1 MITRSLLAQPA
12 PPLVCVDR
20 ERLYQ
25 QLGRWR
31 ELRAL
36 IVHAPAG
43 YGKSTLVSRWITL
56 GGDQLQAAW
65 ISLDESADAPNLF
78 LSQIAAALD
87 PLIDGLSAAVQPLLE
102 DAHPDPERV
111 LGQLLLTVS
120 AHRPGAPPGVGQIL
134 LVFDDLHR
142 VTAPAAL
149 ALLRRIVEA
158 GPPNLHLILI
168 SREVPDLPLARLY
181 AHGQIGE
188 LAVDE
193 LRFTAEELRDYL
205 VPRGFPTI
213 SSADLAEIERR
224 SAGWITALQ
233 IITIGRRSQDDIGD
247 LIAALSA
254 DSRWLSA
261 YLAQEVLA
269 RQPEPIRRLL
279 LYSSILD
286 SFNAALC
293 AALCGLDDAEQL
305 LNQINK
311 ANLFLIGLDNHNEW
325 FRYHH
330 LFQEWLQQRLIASE
344 GLPFAQELHRR
355 AAQWYAQTT
364 NLPAGIRHFLAA
376 GDDVAAAR
384 LVTTRLPALIIRD
397 PYYAQSLLELL
408 PAVRRASDPALMLL
422 RCRLECIFDN
432 RELLTYVEQTDRT
445 IDAAPASEQERAR
458 FRAEVLLWR
467 TIAHFLQGDLALS
480 MASLER
486 LRADSTALDE
496 FASAAREF
504 ITMHIYST
512 EGRHVEAKGY
522 AERALTI
529 ATREQYTAMIISIRR
544 ELAKYAFR
552 RGKGAEVKR
561 QMQLILDEKHS
572 GPFVARE
579 LLLAYMEAIQYSYWQ
594 SDAAQAR
601 QYYREG
607 EQLAR
612 RLQDEHLLVSIIG
625 LGRRYCNTPDD
636 HSPAAHHDDVLVL
649 TEGRR
654 HMVAL
659 QMDLLLRVQRVDEAW
674 RLAETLG
681 IDLQSDPS
689 LKAHFLLLSF
699 IQAYIARG
707 VNLAALSPLLKR
719 ALHWCSQSGD
729 RFTELRL
736 LTLRA
741 WQQLKLNRQRDA
753 LATLNHAVRLV
764 VETGYTQVI
773 REIPELLPLL
783 DQGAGAV
790 LRVRDDAGAGAS
802 PSAEVTLTHQE
813 RNVLSLLAQDYRY
826 ERIAQELTVSI
837 NTVQTHIRNLY
848 AKLGVNRRAQAIA
861 RARDL
866 GLL

>member
-1 MITRSLLAQPA
+1 MIAPGILAQPA
-12 PPLVCVDR
+12 PPRICVDR
-20 ERLYQ
+20 VRLYQ
-25 QLGRWR
+25 QLERWR

-36 IVHAPAG
+36 IVRAPAG
-43 YGKSTLVSRWITL
+43 YGKSTLISRWLTL
-56 GGDQLQAAW
+56 AGDQLQAAW
-65 ISLDESADAPNLF
+65 LSLDESANDPNPF
-78 LSQIAAALD
+78 LSQIVAALD
-87 PLIDGLSAAVQPLLE
+87 PLVDGLAATVRPMLE
-102 DAHPDPERV
+102 DARPDPERM

-120 AHRPGAPPGVGQIL
+120 ARSRGTPPDAGQFL

-142 VTAPAAL
+142 VRAPAVL
-149 ALLRRIVEA
+149 ALLRRMIER

-168 SREVPDLPLARLY
+168 SREAPDLPLARLY
-181 AHGQIGE
+181 ANGQIAE
-188 LAVDE
+188 LTVEE
-193 LRFTAEELRDYL
+193 LRFTVEELRDYL
-205 VPRGFPTI
+205 VPRGFSTL
-213 SSADLAEIERR
+213 SAADLTEIERR

-233 IITIGRRSQDDIGD
+233 LATIGRRKQGDIGD

-254 DSRWLSA
+254 DSRWLSD
-261 YLAQEVLA
+261 YLAEEVLSQ
-269 RQPEPIRRLL
+269 QPEPVRRLL

-293 AALCGLDDAEQL
+293 AALCGLSDAAQL
-305 LNQINK
+305 LDQINK
-311 ANLFLIGLDNHNEW
+311 ANLFLIGLDSRNEW

-355 AAQWYAQTT
+355 AAQWYAQNT

-376 GDDVAAAR
+376 GDDAAAAG
-384 LVTTRLPALIIRD
+384 LVTTRLPALVIHD

-408 PAVRRASDPALMLL
+408 PAARRASDPALMLL
-422 RCRLECIFDN
+422 RCRLESIFDSLQ
-432 RELLTYVEQTDRT
+432 LLTYVEQTERT
-445 IDAAPASEQERAR
+445 IDAAPVSEQERAR
-458 FRAEVLLWR
+458 FRAELLVWR

-480 MASLER
+480 TASLER
-486 LRADSTALDE
+486 SRADSTALDE
-496 FASAAREF
+496 FVSAAREF

-512 EGRHVEAKGY
+512 EGRHVEATGC
-522 AERALTI
+522 AERALAI
-529 ATREQYTAMIISIRR
+529 ATREQYPAMIISIRR

-552 RGKGAEVKR
+552 RGKGAEAKR

-579 LLLAYMEAIQYSYWQ
+579 LLGTYMEVIQHSYWQ
-594 SDAAQAR
+594 GDVAQAR
-601 QYYREG
+601 YYYRES
-607 EQLAR
+607 ERLAR
-612 RLQDEHLLVSIIG
+612 QLQDERVLASIIG
-625 LGRRYCNTPDD
+625 LGRRYCNDPDD
-636 HSPAAHHDDVLVL
+636 HDPAAHHDDVPVL
-649 TEGRR
+649 IDSPRYLI
-654 HMVAL
+654 VL
-659 QMDLLLRVQRVDEAW
+659 QIDLLLRVQRVEEAW

-689 LKAHFLLLSF
+689 LKGHFLLLSF

-753 LATLNHAVRLV
+753 LVTLNHAVRLV

-783 DQGAGAV
+783 DQEAGAV

-802 PSAEVTLTHQE
+802 PSAEVALTHQE
-813 RNVLSLLAQDYRY
+813 RNVLSLLAEDYRY
-826 ERIAQELTVSI
+826 ERIAQELTISI

-848 AKLGVNRRAQAIA
+848 AKLGVNRRAQAIV